1 MISNRYQIAP
11 AVVNAMEHYVYFV
24 AFALTQLLHSQE
36 EIWTG
41 FHRRWFL
48 FTMPRWVF
56 IVFEILFS
64 IPIIAYLL
72 NPGLPFANG
81 YMQVFAILMFVN
93 GLEHIIWAMVER
105 KYVPG
110 LVAAPIFIIIFL
122 FYYLALLGNA

>member
-1 MISNRYQIAP
+1 
-11 AVVNAMEHYVYFV
+11 MEHYSYFA

-72 NPGLPFANG
+72 SPELPFANG
-81 YMQVFAILMFVN
+81 YMQVFALLMFIN

-110 LVAAPIFIIIFL
+110 LVTAPLFIVIFL
-122 FYYLALLGNA
+122 AYYFTLQGNA